1 MPGGMSGRF
10 IDLPHQRTDAHLL
23 ALAYRDIDQRN
34 ALGLPVWSNDPAP
47 VARFELGNAAGVVGV
62 VMGDE
67 DVGELP
73 AFRAQ
78 GSLDRSRLGSIDGG
92 RGTGRAVV
100 EKDAVIILQTGKKLS
115 LCGHW
120 QMFRGWVVRAR
131 RAPFFDHPMRLG
143 KALPSEVR
151 IRGAASACELRNWA
165 TKQPVHASVVPCRSM
180 SSTCAIFTRC
190 GSGSSRDGSW
200 AGVFAGA
207 LPTPAG

>member
-131 RAPFFDHPMRLG
+131 RAPFFRPSKASRQGTPFRSSHQRCRKRVRTSELG
-143 KALPSEVR
+143 HQTA
-151 IRGAASACELRNWA
+151 
-165 TKQPVHASVVPCRSM
+165 RS
-180 SSTCAIFTRC
+180 C
-190 GSGSSRDGSW
+190 
-200 AGVFAGA
+200 
-207 LPTPAG
+207 